1 MMVIY
6 LMNFLVLS
14 VMLILASRDVSFVSF
29 GKELLAG
36 AIDFSDGVLRLVG
49 VQ

>member
-1 MMVIY
+1 MVIY

-14 VMLILASRDVSFVSF
+14 VMLILASRDVTFVSF

-36 AIDFSDGVLRLVG
+36 AIDFSDGALKLAG
-49 VQ
+49 LK